1 MATNVLEYRGYT
13 TFVRYSADDDCL
25 YGKLEGMRS
34 TILFD
39 DSGGSIVDAFHEA
52 VDEYL
57 ADCAEEGIEPEKPYK
72 GAFNVRVSPELHRR
86 AAIRAELDHTSLN
99 RVTEQALAA
108 YV

>member
-57 ADCAEEGIEPEKPYK
+57 ADCAAEGVEPEKPYK
-72 GAFNVRVSPELHRR
+72 APSTCACRPSCTARR
-86 AAIRAELDHTSLN
+86 PSAPRST
-99 RVTEQALAA
+99 TPP
-108 YV
+108 